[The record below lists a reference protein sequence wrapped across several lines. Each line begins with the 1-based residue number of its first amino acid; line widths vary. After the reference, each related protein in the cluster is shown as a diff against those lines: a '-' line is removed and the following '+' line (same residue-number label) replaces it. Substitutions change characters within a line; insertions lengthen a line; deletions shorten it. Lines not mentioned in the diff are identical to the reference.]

1 MNMLWYVPASCQSV
15 RKGQGLYVSCR
26 VAQIP
31 VRRSGSQRCRCP
43 CYLLIS
49 QIINVYTELL
59 IALLTNDLWDLG
71 RGERRG
77 DGVGVY
83 VCAGAVRGS
92 AAGRRDMIDEDCL
105 DLLSA

>member
-1 MNMLWYVPASCQSV
+1 MY
-15 RKGQGLYVSCR
+15 K
-26 VAQIP
+26 
-31 VRRSGSQRCRCP
+31 
-43 CYLLIS
+43 
-49 QIINVYTELL
+49 ELL